1 MAVTTVVTGVPA
13 AHAQPYTNPP
23 LQQRCEQ
30 NLAVTVDL
38 SGSVSNNQLNTAKQE
53 LTALVQDLANYPV
66 NISVHTFAS
75 HSPAWATT
83 NGPGANAI
91 LPLTPTSTEQG
102 RQTLTDHINGLV
114 KPTNPRFWT
123 NWEAGIY
130 TPHQS
135 DEYYDALLF
144 VTDGEPTAT
153 GVGNNPQ
160 TNVSNTTALNAAIP
174 RANALKAGGTRIIG
188 IGVADNLSNPQLF
201 VNNISQITG
210 PVEGSDYYMSGFEDL
225 RTTLVDVINE
235 NCAVISLD
243 KSGEL
248 DGGAYG
254 QAGDTVTYTFDI
266 ANEGEFTLADID
278 LVDELEGLSDIVY
291 GDWPGAPGV
300 LEAGQS
306 VSATASYQL
315 TEQDVLNG
323 YVDNFATVFGVPPV
337 GSPVTD
343 TDPDRVEIPEFSPSI
358 ELSKTGSLAED
369 AAGVVGDEV
378 TYTFTATN
386 TGNVDL
392 SGVEITDDSL
402 PGLSELTYDWPG
414 EEGVLLV
421 GESVSATATY
431 TLTQSDVNN
440 GSVFNNADV
449 IGNPPTGPPVEDEDD
464 ETLLIEGNPS
474 ISLTKNGDLADD
486 ATGVAD
492 DIVNYSFEVTNNGN
506 VTLTGVGITD
516 PLLDD
521 ADSEIVFG
529 EWPGEVGVLEPGQ
542 SVTATASYLLTQA
555 DVDAGQVDNTAT
567 TTGNPPAGDPVSDE
581 DSASVEVQGDPDI
594 TIVKT
599 GELTDGSEGVE
610 GDTVSY
616 TFEVENTGN
625 VTLTGVVIH
634 DPLLSDEPLQIAEE
648 AWPGEPGVLTPGQT
662 VEATATYTLTQAD
675 VDAGQVDNTA
685 TTEGAPPSGDPVE
698 HEDDETV
705 FIEGNP
711 SISLI
716 KSGLLPA
723 DAEGEAGDVATYT
736 FLITNTGNVTLSAIE
751 LDDDLEGLSEIEFEE
766 WPYETG
772 VLAPGD
778 SVRATA
784 TYEVT
789 QVDVN
794 NGGIDN
800 EATVTGTSP
809 VGEEVEDEDEYN
821 IPLPH
826 QPGISLDKIGILDQD
841 AIGVPG
847 EIVTYTFIAQNTG
860 NVTLTDVT
868 IDDPLPGL
876 SALEYLDW
884 SGEEG
889 VLDPGET
896 VTAEATYAL
905 TQADIDA
912 GEVENTANVVGTTP
926 EDQTV
931 EDEDSVTVVVPQAPS
946 IGLEKTG
953 TLADANEGGVIT
965 YEFTA
970 TNTGNVTLS
979 EVTIEDE
986 LEGLSEIVFADDAWP
1001 GEEGVLSPGESVTG
1015 TATYTLT
1022 QADVDAGQVENTATT
1037 EGTPPSGDPV
1047 EDEDDETV
1055 TVPAEPN
1062 IGIEKTGAFEEG
1074 AQGEAG
1080 DDVVYTFEVTNT
1092 GNVTLTGVEI
1102 SDPLIS
1108 DEPLTIDEDAWP
1120 GESGV
1125 LAPGES
1131 VTATAS
1137 YTLTQADVDA
1147 GEVENLA
1154 STTGNPPTGDPVED
1168 EDEHEQPIPQNPAID
1183 LVKTG
1188 ELTEGPDSIA
1198 GDPVVY
1204 TFVVTNTGNVTL
1216 TDVGISDPLL
1226 GEDPEIVFG
1235 DWPDADQPGVL
1246 VPGESVTATATYE
1259 LTQDDIDAGEV
1270 PNTATATGTP
1280 PGDDEEPVEDE
1291 DEEIVEINRLPDIDL
1306 NKVGALDPEA
1316 EGIADDLVTYT
1327 FTVTNTGNVTLT
1339 DVSIDDE
1346 LEGLS
1351 EIAYGEWPGESG
1363 VLAPGESVTA
1373 TASYTLTQADVDAG
1387 GVDNDATATGTPPGD
1402 EEHPVD
1408 EDDETVPV
1416 EPGPRISLDKIG
1428 LLDPQAPGAAGDVV
1442 TYTFTAT
1449 NTGNVTLSEVSI
1461 SDELEGLS
1469 DLEYL
1474 DWPGETGVLA
1484 PLQSVT
1490 ATATY
1495 ELTQADVDAG
1505 GVDNFAE
1512 VTGTPPTGD
1521 PVEDED
1527 EYTVPVASSPD
1538 IELEK
1543 TGSLDAGVNS
1553 AAGDL
1558 ISYEFTATNTGN
1570 VTLSDVSIDDE
1581 LEGLSEIAYGEW
1593 PGESGVLAPGESVTA
1608 TASYTL
1614 TQADVDAGEVEN
1626 LASTTGNP
1634 PTGDPVEDEDEHEQP
1649 VPQLPAIDLVKTGS
1663 LDDDAD
1669 QVAGEIVTYTFEV
1682 TNTGNVTLTDVAVS
1696 DELEGLS
1703 ELSYG
1708 QWPGESGVLAPGE
1721 SVTATAI
1728 YELTQADV
1736 DAGQVE
1742 NTATTTGTPPTGEP
1756 PVDEDEET
1764 VPVNAEPQISLVKE
1778 GTLEQGPNSQAGD
1791 LISYEFTATNTGNVT
1806 LSDVSIDD
1814 ELEGL
1819 SEIAYGEWPGES
1831 GVLAPGESVTATAS
1845 YTLTQA
1851 DVDAGEVE
1859 NLASTTGTPPTG
1871 DPVEDEDEDIV
1882 IVLSNPQID
1891 LAKSGGLTGEAEGEA
1906 GDEVEYTFIATNTGN
1921 VTLTDVSIDDE
1932 LEGLSEIAYG
1942 EWPGESGV
1950 LAPGES
1956 VTATASYTL
1965 TQADVDA
1972 GEVENTATVIGTP
1985 PSGEPPVDEDEEIV
1999 SVEGDP
2005 RISLSKVG
2013 QLDPEASGE
2022 VGDEVDFS
2030 FTVTNTGNVTLSDV
2044 SVTDELEGLSEI
2056 AYGEWPG
2063 ESGVL
2068 APGESVTATASYT
2081 LTQADVDAG
2090 EVENLASTT
2099 GNPPSG
2105 EPPVDEDEH
2114 LHPLAGEASID
2125 LVKTSQLEEDGTG
2138 NPGDTVEYTFTV
2150 ENTGQVTLTGVS
2162 ITDELEGLSEIAYGE
2177 WPAES
2182 GVLAPGESVTATAT
2196 YELTQDDVDAGEV
2209 ENTASVTG
2217 TPPTGEPVTSTDG
2230 DLLDLPDPGPE
2241 APSGPGLAITG
2252 AAIGGLVVLALLLLV
2267 AGTAIVRR
2275 TRARQAQL

>member
-1 MAVTTVVTGVPA
+1 MSAFDDQGHYA
-13 AHAQPYTNPP
+13 AFVS
-23 LQQRCEQ
+23 E
-30 NLAVTVDL
+30 DL
-38 SGSVSNNQLNTAKQE
+38 SGRRGAKRSTVRRTGLSAVLMTALLFSPMSQAVAAPQTQPFVVTQEGAEDSADELEEELGEDSSEGVPGDADLSEDDNADEGATRDEDFEAEEGGEEATLSDSAEDDVSDEDAGEDAAPAEDSDDDDLDFAPFQLACQEGYLYSVQNNGELREIDPAGQLTTIGEWPSIASPNAVNGFNSLGTTADGSTTYAVARYAQSWTTPPGIRVLRYNLADGFEYVSPRLPVASLDVVAGAVDAVTGNFLVGVNGTVAGQPVQYLYEWDPAAPDELRTLGYVETGVSGNGDFAFDNEGNLHLVVHTSNTDAVRILTLTPDTMNQLRTSGSSTTSAQVASTLDITLDTPATSVNGIAFDGDGGLYLGTSNSVLLVDPASGAIVETRTAG
-53 LTALVQDLANYPV
+53 LSSSTDLASCNFPVTLTVQKDVVNWFSPSDQFELSLYHVDDDVDVSEVTTSGSETGIQPEQIGPIPVLAGTTFEVSEEAAGGADLSNYMSSYACT
-66 NISVHTFAS
+66 I
-75 HSPAWATT
+75 
-83 NGPGANAI
+83 NGELWFDGEGTSFE
-91 LPLTPTSTEQG
+91 LPLT
-102 RQTLTDHINGLV
+102 
-114 KPTNPRFWT
+114 
-123 NWEAGIY
+123 
-130 TPHQS
+130 
-135 DEYYDALLF
+135 
-144 VTDGEPTAT
+144 
-153 GVGNNPQ
+153 
-160 TNVSNTTALNAAIP
+160 IP
-174 RANALKAGGTRIIG
+174 
-188 IGVADNLSNPQLF
+188 
-201 VNNISQITG
+201 
-210 PVEGSDYYMSGFEDL
+210 PVEAEAAVRCLF
-225 RTTLVDVINE
+225 TNE
-235 NCAVISLD
+235 ALIPEISLE
-243 KSGEL
+243 K
-248 DGGAYG
+248 
-254 QAGDTVTYTFDI
+254 
-266 ANEGEFTLADID
+266 N
-278 LVDELEGLSDIVY
+278 
-291 GDWPGAPGV
+291 
-300 LEAGQS
+300 
-306 VSATASYQL
+306 
-315 TEQDVLNG
+315 
-323 YVDNFATVFGVPPV
+323 
-337 GSPVTD
+337 
-343 TDPDRVEIPEFSPSI
+343 
-358 ELSKTGSLAED
+358 GSLAED

-486 ATGVAD
+486 AAGVAD

-685 TTEGAPPSGDPVE
+685 TTEGTPPSGDPVE

-723 DAEGEAGDVATYT
+723 DAEGEAGDVAAYT

-766 WPYETG
+766 WPGETG

-826 QPGISLDKIGILDQD
+826 QPGISLDKVGILDQD

-876 SALEYLDW
+876 SALEYLGW
-884 SGEEG
+884 PGEEG

-896 VTAEATYAL
+896 VTAEATYVL

-953 TLADANEGGVIT
+953 TLADAHEGGVIT

-1055 TVPAEPN
+1055 TVPAEPS

-1102 SDPLIS
+1102 SDPLIG
-1108 DEPLTIDEDAWP
+1108 DEPLTIDDDAWP

-1246 VPGESVTATATYE
+1246 APGESVTATATYE

-1339 DVSIDDE
+1339 DVSIDDQ

-1351 EIAYGEWPGESG
+1351 EIEYLNWPGESG
-1363 VLAPGESVTA
+1363 VLAPGDSVTA
-1373 TASYTLTQADVDAG
+1373 TASYALTQADVDAG
-1387 GVDNDATATGTPPGD
+1387 GVDNHATATGTPPGD

-1408 EDDETVPV
+1408 EDYETVPV

-1428 LLDPQAPGAAGDVV
+1428 LLDPQAPGAAGDLV

-1527 EYTVPVASSPD
+1527 KYTVPVASSPD

-1553 AAGDL
+1553 AAGDQ

-1570 VTLSDVSIDDE
+1570 VTLSDVSIVDE
-1581 LEGLSEIAYGEW
+1581 LEGLSEI
-1593 PGESGVLAPGESVTA
+1593 V
-1608 TASYTL
+1608 
-1614 TQADVDAGEVEN
+1614 
-1626 LASTTGNP
+1626 
-1634 PTGDPVEDEDEHEQP
+1634 
-1649 VPQLPAIDLVKTGS
+1649 
-1663 LDDDAD
+1663 
-1669 QVAGEIVTYTFEV
+1669 
-1682 TNTGNVTLTDVAVS
+1682 
-1696 DELEGLS
+1696 
-1703 ELSYG
+1703 
-1708 QWPGESGVLAPGE
+1708 
-1721 SVTATAI
+1721 
-1728 YELTQADV
+1728 
-1736 DAGQVE
+1736 
-1742 NTATTTGTPPTGEP
+1742 
-1756 PVDEDEET
+1756 
-1764 VPVNAEPQISLVKE
+1764 
-1778 GTLEQGPNSQAGD
+1778 
-1791 LISYEFTATNTGNVT
+1791 
-1806 LSDVSIDD
+1806 
-1814 ELEGL
+1814 
-1819 SEIAYGEWPGES
+1819 
-1831 GVLAPGESVTATAS
+1831 
-1845 YTLTQA
+1845 
-1851 DVDAGEVE
+1851 
-1859 NLASTTGTPPTG
+1859 
-1871 DPVEDEDEDIV
+1871 
-1882 IVLSNPQID
+1882 
-1891 LAKSGGLTGEAEGEA
+1891 
-1906 GDEVEYTFIATNTGN
+1906 
-1921 VTLTDVSIDDE
+1921 
-1932 LEGLSEIAYG
+1932 YG

-1972 GEVENTATVIGTP
+1972 GEVENTASTTGTP

-1999 SVEGDP
+1999 PVPGTPGITLHKSAVLANDAEG
-2005 RISLSKVG
+2005 I
-2013 QLDPEASGE
+2013 A
-2022 VGDEVDFS
+2022 GDELVYTFI
-2030 FTVTNTGNVTLSDV
+2030 VTNTGNVTLSDV

-2056 AYGEWPG
+2056 VYGEWPA

-2090 EVENLASTT
+2090 EVENTASTT
-2099 GNPPSG
+2099 GTPPSG
-2105 EPPVDEDEH
+2105 EPPVDEDEEIVPVPGTPGIT
-2114 LHPLAGEASID
+2114 LHKSAVLANDAEGIAGDE
-2125 LVKTSQLEEDGTG
+2125 LVYTFIVTNTG
-2138 NPGDTVEYTFTV
+2138 N
-2150 ENTGQVTLTGVS
+2150 VTLSDVS
-2162 ITDELEGLSEIAYGE
+2162 VTDELEGLSEIVYGE